1 MSINNFIEKMKT
13 EEKIFVTDNPILETE
28 LKRRVLSAF
37 EPCKKA
43 AQLLKDF
50 GFPLTQENV
59 SDCLSLRKV
68 VKQGTALGAAKWVGE
83 TSDRFSKE
91 FEALEVFEGTE
102 HLETELNKILQDV
115 EAGGGRAT
123 ERTAKAEAIK
133 SEYRKMLSDIYGLF
147 HVGRRTIETAD
158 LLHYLVV
165 DSDGVSLP
173 KDIDEQIKADTATYA
188 TTALGKKAY
197 KLHNEIAERLNAFA
211 DIMKNAN
218 RVNFADNIDSLFSY
232 DSNGRIYTSPIDYD
246 LFTN

>member
-1 MSINNFIEKMKT
+1 M
-13 EEKIFVTDNPILETE
+13 EEKIFITNNPIEETE

-37 EPCKKA
+37 EPCKKV
-43 AQLLKDF
+43 AQMLKDF
-50 GFPLTQENV
+50 GFTLTQENV

-68 VKQGTALGAAKWVGE
+68 VKQGTAQGTAKWVGE
-83 TSDRFSKE
+83 ASDRFSKE
-91 FEALEVFEGTE
+91 FEALEVFEGAE
-102 HLETELNKILQDV
+102 HLKAELNRILKDV
-115 EAGGGRAT
+115 KAGGGRET
-123 ERTAKAEAIK
+123 ERMAKAESIK
-133 SEYRKMLSDIYGLF
+133 SEYKKLLSDIYGLF

-218 RVNFADNIDSLFSY
+218 RVNFASNIDSLFSY
-232 DSNGRIYTSPIDYD
+232 DSKGEIHTSPLDYD
-246 LFTN
+246 LFAN